1 MRCRPGDMAVIVDAF
16 NKSNLGKIV
25 TVIGLHDGTGDLLLK
40 LKEPIWLVSCC
51 VPLIW
56 STDKKRWRRKSGPAG
71 DSALQPIRGIPV
83 YDSES
88 TSRSDHRELADLI
101 V

>member
-16 NKSNLGKIV
+16 NKCNLGKIV
-25 TVIGLHDGTGDLLLK
+25 TVIGLHDGAGDLLLK
-40 LKEPIWLVSCC
+40 LDEPVWLVSCC

-56 STDKKRWRRKSGPAG
+56 STDKKRWRRKNGPAG

-83 YDSES
+83 EDLEAISCS
-88 TSRSDHRELADLI
+88 NHRVLADLI

>member
-25 TVIGLHDGTGDLLLK
+25 TVIGLHDGAGDLVLK
-40 LKEPIWLVSCC
+40 LKEPVWLVSCS

-56 STDKKRWRRKSGPAG
+56 TNDKKRWRRKSGPAG
-71 DSALQPIRGIPV
+71 DSALQPIRGVPL
-83 YDSES
+83 DDLES
-88 TSRSDHRELADLI
+88 VRRSDKKELEDLI